1 MSDELKEQF
10 FTSILHFRK
19 LESALA
25 GECEMQMNE
34 MVILHT
40 ITGTCCRE
48 CPSMNLDVPKIQEK
62 LHISK
67 PAVSYI
73 LNALEKK
80 NYITREIDLKDRRKV
95 SISATPEGTAAA
107 ERSLARCDEI
117 WGEILSQFGEEN
129 VRQLIRLLRC
139 LDGLYDSAQ
148 KEPPAEH

>member
-1 MSDELKEQF
+1 MSDELREQF

-25 GECEMQMNE
+25 SECEMQMNE

-40 ITGTCCRE
+40 IAGTCCRE
-48 CPSMNLDVPKIQEK
+48 CPCMNLDVPKIQKK

-80 NYITREIDLKDRRKV
+80 NYITREIDSKDRRKV
-95 SISATPEGTAAA
+95 SISATPEGREAA
-107 ERSLARCDEI
+107 ERSMAHYNEI
-117 WGEILSQFGEEN
+117 WSEILAQFGEDN
-129 VRQLIRLLRC
+129 MRQLIELPHC
-139 LDGLYDSAQ
+139 LDELYDSAQ
-148 KEPPAEH
+148 KKLSTEN